1 MNLQQ
6 LNKKIEQMEKVLKN
20 NEQEIER
27 LNIQNSS
34 LKNNI
39 TSAKKLIKK
48 YEAMEAELEKQ
59 VENLNLID
67 LDNKPK
73 KKFKFVLSQENA
85 DTSTNEKGDDKKESS
100 SEVDKYF
107 SR

>member
-6 LNKKIEQMEKVLKN
+6 LNKKIEQMEKALKN

-73 KKFKFVLSQENA
+73 KKFKFVLNQENA
-85 DTSTNEKGDDKKESS
+85 DTSINKKGDDKKESS

>member
-6 LNKKIEQMEKVLKN
+6 LNKKIEQMEKALKN

-73 KKFKFVLSQENA
+73 KKFKFVLNQENA
-85 DTSTNEKGDDKKESS
+85 DTSINEKGDDKKESS

>member
-6 LNKKIEQMEKVLKN
+6 LNKKIEQMEKALKN

-48 YEAMEAELEKQ
+48 YEVMEAELEKQ

-73 KKFKFVLSQENA
+73 KKFKFVLNQENA